1 METSRK
7 DVGIAIRSALIDKG
21 TKQKFSLFA
30 LVILSIVFIYIET
43 IEAKPFN
50 YFRSFIKD
58 TIYRGSLAVSAPF
71 KVFDNFTDHI
81 NKHLNLYSNYSELKE
96 ENNKLKN
103 NISKS
108 DFLELENT
116 QLRKLIDEQIASPSN
131 LVSARVMIDK
141 QSPYLNSFIINI
153 GSNKNVKNGMA
164 VLDGKNFI
172 GRIVDVNFFSSRVL
186 LVSDLNSKIPVIIEP
201 SGHHAILSGHG
212 TNKPTLE
219 YLPEKHTIHN
229 GDKVY
234 TSGKE
239 GIFSPGIPI
248 GEVIIEKN
256 FRSIT
261 EFPFNEIKKSKKSGI
276 SSKNLNLICL

>member
-1 METSRK
+1 MDTSRE
-7 DVGIAIRSALIDKG
+7 DVGIAIRSAFIAKG

-30 LVILSIVFIYIET
+30 LVVLSIVLISIET

-50 YFRSFIKD
+50 YFRSFVKD
-58 TIYRGSLAVSAPF
+58 TIYRGSLVVSAPF
-71 KVFDNFTDHI
+71 KVFDNFADYI
-81 NKHLNLYSNYSELKE
+81 DKHLNLYSNYDELKK

-103 NISKS
+103 NISES
-108 DFLELENT
+108 DFLEFENA
-116 QLRKLIDEQIASPSN
+116 QLRKLIEEQASSFSD
-131 LVSARVMIDK
+131 LLSARVMIDK

-153 GSNKNVKNGMA
+153 GSNKNIKNGMA
-164 VLDGKNFI
+164 VLDGKNFV

-212 TNKPTLE
+212 TNKPILE
-219 YLPEKHTIHN
+219 YLPENYTIQD

-248 GEVIIEKN
+248 GEIKIEKN
-256 FRSIT
+256 VVKTSLFSDLSQIT
-261 EFPFNEIKKSKKSGI
+261 FVNI
-276 SSKNLNLICL
+276 NLGELDSNK

>member
-1 METSRK
+1 MDTSRE
-7 DVGIAIRSALIDKG
+7 DVGITIRSAFLAKG

-30 LVILSIVFIYIET
+30 LVVLSIVLISIET
-43 IEAKPFN
+43 IDAKPFD

-58 TIYRGSLAVSAPF
+58 TIYRGSLVVSAPF
-71 KVFDNFTDHI
+71 KVFDNFADYI
-81 NKHLNLYSNYSELKE
+81 DKHLNLYSNYDELKK

-108 DFLELENT
+108 DFLEFENA
-116 QLRKLIDEQIASPSN
+116 QLRKLIEEQVSSSSD
-131 LVSARVMIDK
+131 LLSARVMIDK
-141 QSPYLNSFIINI
+141 QSPYINSFIINI
-153 GSNKNVKNGMA
+153 GSNKNIKNGMA
-164 VLDGKNFI
+164 VLHGKNFV

-212 TNKPTLE
+212 TNKPILE
-219 YLPEKHTIHN
+219 YLPENYTIQD

-239 GIFSPGIPI
+239 GIFSPGIPVGKI
-248 GEVIIEKN
+248 KIEKDVVKTSL
-256 FRSIT
+256 FSDLSQIT
-261 EFPFNEIKKSKKSGI
+261 FVNIKLGK
-276 SSKNLNLICL
+276 LNSNK